1 MELAGY
7 HQIVRTTLH
16 LDDAAYR
23 IALRHARRRRIGLGK
38 AVSELVLRAAQA
50 RMPTKL
56 VDGLLIFDPPQ
67 DLPRITPREVYQILE
82 QEQE

>member
-1 MELAGY
+1 MELLEY
-7 HQIVRTTLH
+7 HRVVRTTLH

-23 IALRHARRRRIGLGK
+23 VALRHARRRRIGLGK

-50 RMPTKL
+50 RMPTK
-56 VDGLLIFDPPQ
+56 VVGGLLIFDPPQ

>member
-1 MELAGY
+1 M
-7 HQIVRTTLH
+7 RTTLH

-23 IALRHARRRRIGLGK
+23 VALRHARRRRIGLGK

-50 RMPTKL
+50 RMPTKV

-67 DLPRITPREVYQILE
+67 DLPRITPREVCQILE
-82 QEQE
+82 QEPE